1 MEVRKAD
8 KHDYPFIYRFLS
20 NNYDCETY
28 FNWDIGRLCFTRY
41 AENNG
46 INNRSYDE
54 WINDMYLWIQD
65 GEIIGM
71 VHTEEPRD
79 YFIQVAPKYKNY
91 EKEMIKHIMC
101 DVRSKTPERK
111 SIVLTVDKR
120 DIQRIELFE
129 SIGGKKLNDVDT
141 LRILNVD
148 EYELIDKESEYM
160 VSVIDK
166 TDYKLCQKISDIYR
180 YVWPESRYV
189 PNGEIVKN
197 FLKIQMDL
205 KLYPG

>member
-180 YVWPESRYV
+180 YV
-189 PNGEIVKN
+189 
-197 FLKIQMDL
+197 
-205 KLYPG
+205 

>member
-1 MEVRKAD
+1 
-8 KHDYPFIYRFLS
+8 
-20 NNYDCETY
+20 
-28 FNWDIGRLCFTRY
+28 
-41 AENNG
+41 
-46 INNRSYDE
+46 
-54 WINDMYLWIQD
+54 MYLWIQD

-148 EYELIDKESEYM
+148 EYELIVIFETKDNAIRLEVPVEKETVWLTQAQMIEFFDRDQSVISRHINNAFKEELDKESNM
-160 VSVIDK
+160 
-166 TDYKLCQKISDIYR
+166 QKMHLAR
-180 YVWPESRYV
+180 
-189 PNGEIVKN
+189 K
-197 FLKIQMDL
+197 KITPL
-205 KLYPG
+205 EAA